1 MQLEELAEP
10 FRVQGDGGANVPV
23 LLVPRLTVPVGVRVP
38 GATSD
43 TVTVHEVGTP
53 TVTDEPHVIPVVV
66 ETKLTVSN
74 SQPLV
79 ITLLFASPLY
89 VALKLY

>member
-1 MQLEELAEP
+1 MQLAELVVP
-10 FRVQGDGGANVPV
+10 DRLQGEGGLNVPV
-23 LLVPRLTVPVGVRVP
+23 LLVDRLTALVGASVP

-53 TVTDEPHVIPVVV
+53 TVTDEPHMIPVVV
-66 ETKLTVSN
+66 ETRLTVN
-74 SQPLV
+74 ASQLLV
-79 ITLLFASPLY
+79 TWLLFVSPLY